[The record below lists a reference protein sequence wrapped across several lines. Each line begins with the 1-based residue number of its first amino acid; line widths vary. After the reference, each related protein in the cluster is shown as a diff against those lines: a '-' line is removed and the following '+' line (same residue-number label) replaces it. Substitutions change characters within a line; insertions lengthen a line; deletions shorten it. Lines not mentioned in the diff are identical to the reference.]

1 MLQDVLPSKMYLDG
15 TECQLM
21 VDNNLNA
28 PIPGQGGSAQAEA
41 STQPIKALNG
51 QLYGIDGLPLTIKGI
66 NWFGFETSSTV
77 MQGLW
82 QGPTALTQDYQYVAY
97 RIKLMGFNTIRLP
110 FSFQACCWPCLCGTK
125 NSTEKHACMDAVRA
139 SNNALK
145 RRMVGGCW

>member
-1 MLQDVLPSKMYLDG
+1 MLQDVLPSKMSLNG

-21 VDNNLNA
+21 VNDNLNT
-28 PIPGQGGSAQAEA
+28 PIPGPGAIAREEA
-41 STQPIKALNG
+41 STQPVKAVNG
-51 QLYGIDGLPLTIKGI
+51 QLYGTDGLPLTIKGI

-110 FSFQACCWPCLCGTK
+110 FSFQARCRLCLCLDH
-125 NSTEKHACMDAVRA
+125 SHMHAPACPCQHWAH
-139 SNNALK
+139 SSIK
-145 RRMVGGCW
+145 VG